1 MMNIV
6 FYLKGNGKLEAFG
19 CNEDDLARLVS
30 QFNNG
35 HLMHVKSLYIN
46 PKEVISFVAYR
57 NEDN

>member
-1 MMNIV
+1 MNIV
-6 FYLKGNGKLEAFG
+6 FYLKGDGKLEAFG
-19 CNEDDLARLVS
+19 CKEDDLARLVI

-35 HLMHVKSLYIN
+35 HLMHVKRLYIN

>member
-1 MMNIV
+1 MNIV
-6 FYLKGNGKLEAFG
+6 FYLKGNGELEAFG

-35 HLMHVKSLYIN
+35 NLMHVKSLYIN